1 MLEDN
6 GTLLIMGLRFMY
18 NNNLINFVS
27 MCDLDYRKEVGM
39 TKFIPKAVLENMK
52 VRFCHINI
60 IKYCSHVDLRGK
72 ILLKN

>member
-1 MLEDN
+1 
-6 GTLLIMGLRFMY
+6 MGMRLVY

-52 VRFCHINI
+52 VRFCHITNI
-60 IKYCSHVDLRGK
+60 MKYCSHVDLQGK
-72 ILLKN
+72 IFLKN